1 MRHWWR
7 STPKCQL
14 PGASIGETTLLGW
27 LKWVTSMATIR
38 DVAARA
44 GVSVA
49 TVSHVMNES
58 RFVSEDTKQRVL
70 AAIAALDYRRDGIA
84 RSLRRGQTGTIG
96 AIIADITNPFFS
108 DLVKGIGETIHDF
121 PGKLN
126 VILCNTEEDAAREL
140 LYLDVLMEKR
150 IDGLILAPAGGNV
163 AYLEA
168 LVARDFPLVF
178 VDRALAS
185 VAADSVLVDNLAAA
199 TALVA
204 HLIARGHRRIA
215 VLKATLH
222 ASSITER
229 VQGHARAMA
238 AAGLDFD
245 AGMIV
250 ESASSIDAAFEGG
263 RALLALDPLPDA
275 VFCTNNFMTLG
286 MMRALNEK
294 GLRCP
299 QDVAIAGFDDFQWAD
314 AFRPRMTAVA
324 QSGYDQGCAAAR
336 LLRDRITKAQTGPAV
351 HLVHGTTLNIRESSG

>member
-1 MRHWWR
+1 MAVNAYVPDA
-7 STPKCQL
+7 SFG
-14 PGASIGETTLLGW
+14 GATALGW
-27 LKWVTSMATIR
+27 LKWVTFMATIR

-58 RFVSEDTKQRVL
+58 RFVTEDTKQRVL
-70 AAIAALDYRRDGIA
+70 AAITALNYRRDGIA
-84 RSLRRGQTGTIG
+84 RSLRRSQTGTIG

-108 DLVKGIGETIHDF
+108 DLVKGIEDTIRGF
-121 PGKLN
+121 PEKLN
-126 VILCNTEEDAAREL
+126 LILCNTEEDAAREL

-168 LVARDFPLVF
+168 LVARGFPLVF
-178 VDRALAS
+178 VDRSLPS

-222 ASSITER
+222 ASSISER
-229 VQGHARAMA
+229 VQGYAAAMA
-238 AAGLDFD
+238 VAGLDFD

-263 RALLALDPLPDA
+263 RAILALDPLPDA

-286 MMRALNEK
+286 MMRALNEQ

-299 QDVAIAGFDDFQWAD
+299 QDMAIAGFDDFQWAD
-314 AFRPRMTAVA
+314 AFRPRMATVA

-336 LLRDRITKAQTGPAV
+336 LLHDRITKVQTGPAV
-351 HLVHGTTLNIRESSG
+351 HLVHGTALNIRESSG